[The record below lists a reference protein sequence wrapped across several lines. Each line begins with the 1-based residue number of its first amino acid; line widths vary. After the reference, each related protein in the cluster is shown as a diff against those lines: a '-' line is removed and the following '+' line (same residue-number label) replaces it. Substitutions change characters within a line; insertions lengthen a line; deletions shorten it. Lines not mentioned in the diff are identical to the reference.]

1 VGKYKVNRETA
12 CKPKEY
18 GGLGIL
24 NLTKF
29 ASALQM
35 RWLCHEWNDEAKPWV
50 GLGNPCTHQD
60 KELFAAAT
68 RVTTENGR
76 RPKDI
81 APPVFKDSQRKKCP
95 MNGLGEKLTGHTNQL
110 ARWPLS

>member
-35 RWLCHEWNDEAKPWV
+35 RWLCHEWNDEAKPWA
-50 GLGNPCTHQD
+50 GLGNHCTHQD

-68 RVTTENGR
+68 RVTTGNGR
-76 RPKDI
+76 KLFFWEALDLMEDGLKILPLPFLKTRKGRN
-81 APPVFKDSQRKKCP
+81 AP
-95 MNGLGEKLTGHTNQL
+95 
-110 ARWPLS
+110 